1 MTSQLFNVLILA
13 LCCLNICNGQ
23 FLQPRKLLE
32 KVLDLHEKSRNV
44 LSGGDSMKLN
54 VDLSSAKE
62 FPVRDDLRLRVFN
75 KDNNVTLCDT
85 KLFDHVDHGHFPCSF
100 DENDAQL
107 KHGANNFELEVYSDV
122 NWRIYA
128 TQKIPDI
135 HYFDSFAYEGY
146 YDSFMSSN
154 ETETYI
160 KKTLATSTFAVLLAL
175 LINKGPTNIQ
185 NDLNYI
191 LSDIIGYQLKYLRE
205 NIVSVSQISYDKMLK
220 QFLILITTLKIDVF
234 NIYKAG
240 LESPYSMVLSG
251 SRSLAD
257 TLSVGMKITKT
268 NFQNSLI
275 SILDYLCT
283 FQGDFTVFFYGFL
296 KALTLGSNQ
305 ILLNLIYYSTSFSS
319 LLYSISNSFAYY
331 AQLFFKNGIIN
342 MKNLPKSTLLVLV
355 ASGQFLFDIFSAGLS
370 SPAGMILSGKINN
383 NS

>member
-1 MTSQLFNVLILA
+1 
-13 LCCLNICNGQ
+13 
-23 FLQPRKLLE
+23 
-32 KVLDLHEKSRNV
+32 
-44 LSGGDSMKLN
+44 MKLN

-160 KKTLATSTFAVLLAL
+160 KKTLATSTFAVFLAL

-191 LSDIIGYQLKYLRE
+191 LSDIIGYQLKFLGE
-205 NIVSVSQISYDKMLK
+205 SIVSVSQISYDKMLK
-220 QFLILITTLKIDVF
+220 QFLLLITTLKIDVIF
-234 NIYKAG
+234 LYNIYKAG

-268 NFQNSLI
+268 NFQSSLI

-319 LLYSISNSFAYY
+319 LLYSISNSIAYY

-342 MKNLPKSTLLVLV
+342 MKNFPKVTLMVLI

-370 SPAGMILSGKINN
+370 SPAGMILSGKKNEFEKKMNIILLFCFF
-383 NS
+383 